1 MKNVEENNEKIFTEN
16 EEKDIMQVKHNLLNK
31 NKNFYE
37 REELYVKKIEKVI
50 LKEIMKELNKGER
63 IKVKLFSKLFIK
75 VYKLGITNGFN
86 NK

>member
-1 MKNVEENNEKIFTEN
+1 MKVVEKINKKIFTKEIG
-16 EEKDIMQVKHNLLNK
+16 KDIMQVKYNLLNK

>member
-1 MKNVEENNEKIFTEN
+1 MKVVEENNEKIFTKN
-16 EEKDIMQVKHNLLNK
+16 EGKDIMQVKHNLLNK

>member
-1 MKNVEENNEKIFTEN
+1 
-16 EEKDIMQVKHNLLNK
+16 
-31 NKNFYE
+31 
-37 REELYVKKIEKVI
+37 
-50 LKEIMKELNKGER
+50 MKELNKRER

>member
-1 MKNVEENNEKIFTEN
+1 
-16 EEKDIMQVKHNLLNK
+16 
-31 NKNFYE
+31 
-37 REELYVKKIEKVI
+37 
-50 LKEIMKELNKGER
+50 MKELNKGER

>member
-16 EEKDIMQVKHNLLNK
+16 EGKDIMQVEHNLLNK

>member
-1 MKNVEENNEKIFTEN
+1 MKVVEENNKKIFTKEIG
-16 EEKDIMQVKHNLLNK
+16 KDIMQVKYNLLNK

>member
-1 MKNVEENNEKIFTEN
+1 MKVVEENNEKIFTKEIG
-16 EEKDIMQVKHNLLNK
+16 KDIMQVKYNLLNK

>member
-37 REELYVKKIEKVI
+37 REELFVKKIEKVI

>member
-16 EEKDIMQVKHNLLNK
+16 EDKDIMQVKHNLLNK

>member
-1 MKNVEENNEKIFTEN
+1 MKIVEENNEKIFTEN